1 MTVQAQTHTF
11 QADTK
16 RLLHLMVHSLY
27 TDKEIFLRELISNA
41 SDALDKM
48 RIEALRQPPLLK
60 DGETLEIRIDT
71 DPGQDLTPVRGE
83 LVIHE
88 RNQLLSLITELPL
101 HCAFRL

>member
-1 MTVQAQTHTF
+1 MTDQAQTHTF

-48 RIEALRQPPLLK
+48 RIEALKQPPLLK
-60 DGETLEIRIDT
+60 DGETLDIRIDT
-71 DPGQDLTPVRGE
+71 DPQARTLS
-83 LVIHE
+83 IHNNKLGI
-88 RNQLLSLITELPL
+88 RNLLNFSFGRLPT
-101 HCAFRL
+101 